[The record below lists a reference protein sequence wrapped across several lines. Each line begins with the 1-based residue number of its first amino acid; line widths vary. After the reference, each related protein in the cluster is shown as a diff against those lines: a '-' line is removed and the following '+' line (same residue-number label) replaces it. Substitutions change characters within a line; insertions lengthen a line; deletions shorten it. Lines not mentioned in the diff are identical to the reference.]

1 MTAFIKKENLGSGPP
16 PKRILKPQHPQAILN
31 MVERT
36 RVFQQT
42 QQNLAQAKAERADQL
57 KDKYESNAD
66 VQRWR
71 TQMTQEERT
80 RDAIDRMVPTT
91 RAVEEMRT
99 GGKEVSYEEARSK
112 AEQLA
117 YKAER
122 QKKGE

>member
-1 MTAFIKKENLGSGPP
+1 MTAFIKKENLGSGPA

-31 MVERT
+31 MVEKT

-42 QQNLAQAKAERADQL
+42 QSNLAQAKAERAEQL
-57 KDKYESNAD
+57 KDKWDGNAE

-71 TQMTQEERT
+71 TQMTPEERT

-91 RAVEEMRT
+91 RAVEEMRS
-99 GGKEVSYEEARSK
+99 GGKEVSYETARGK
-112 AEQLA
+112 AEELA